1 MGAHGQKPPDE
12 RRGSDGKDSL
22 DLVLDYARQSYG
34 QQFAAQDA
42 YRTRAGSLLAF
53 AAVLV
58 ALSAGAVPRGG
69 GRVAQAA
76 GTVFV
81 VLAAIL
87 FLVGSLGESLQIAP
101 STRTLIQS
109 DMEAPRRLTQERLL
123 RSTLDVLG
131 SNQRVLTRLR

>member
-81 VLAAIL
+81 VLS
-87 FLVGSLGESLQIAP
+87 VGLLCLLLGTVIIGLRVA
-101 STRTLIQS
+101 
-109 DMEAPRRLTQERLL
+109 LL
-123 RSTLDVLG
+123 LP
-131 SNQRVLTRLR
+131 